1 MLWTHGLALSAL
13 YAVACFAMFFSQ
25 QIVVQSAV
33 GELAFAQLLNH
44 IHQTEI
50 LWNGDVLWAF
60 ACAVVARCARNVDV
74 FGNGVNHMADEV
86 GFLLVQRLEI
96 LHVTGVVV
104 KLLHIAHAA
113 EHRQHIRQ
121 RSAVAN
127 CPRCRAHVGVHL
139 FHHLLH
145 FGRHICQT
153 AALHRL
159 HHNHWFAVFFANL
172 VALPA
177 LHGAV
182 PVDIVDLQ
190 LYIFKFGV
198 CGKHML
204 QRFAVVVKRESD
216 MLRLALGLQLLQEFP
231 AVDMVEQF
239 DVILVDGVEPVVVE
253 ILQPSASELNVEH
266 PLQIV
271 VGGDAGILSV
281 TV

>member
-1 MLWTHGLALSAL
+1 M
-13 YAVACFAMFFSQ
+13 
-25 QIVVQSAV
+25 
-33 GELAFAQLLNH
+33 
-44 IHQTEI
+44 
-50 LWNGDVLWAF
+50 LWAF
-60 ACAVVARCARNVDV
+60 ASAVVARSARNVDV
-74 FGNGVNHMADEV
+74 FGNGVNHTADEV

-153 AALHRL
+153 AAFHRL

-182 PVDIVDLQ
+182 PVDIVDLK
-190 LYIFKFGV
+190 LHIFKFGV

-216 MLRLALGLQLLQEFP
+216 MLCLTLGFQLLQEFP
-231 AVDMVEQF
+231 TVDTVEQF

-253 ILQPSASELNVEH
+253 ILQPSSGELNVEH

-271 VGGDAGILSV
+271 VGGDFCCGHLVGHGVAFAWVSLHNRLTHKHLAFASV
-281 TV
+281 VHERRVEVSETTRHIFVHHLGGKLVVD